1 MKYCSKCGQELS
13 DDAAFCIAC
22 GQAVDSIKVEVSL
35 KEVEETATL
44 ANCAYV
50 FAFLFPFVGF
60 ILGIIGVC
68 KYKKKSYFRSKC
80 FVAIITSIVVSL
92 VISLVCYLIINQDIL

>member
-80 FVAIITSIVVSL
+80 AVAIFVSFVVTAIIFLVRYMIVNH
-92 VISLVCYLIINQDIL
+92 YIL

>member
-1 MKYCSKCGQELS
+1 MKYCSNCGHELS
-13 DDAAFCIAC
+13 EDAAFCSAC
-22 GQAVDSIKVEVSL
+22 GQVVESAKVEVSI
-35 KEVEETATL
+35 KGVEQTATL

-60 ILGIIGVC
+60 VLGIIGVC

-80 FVAIITSIVVSL
+80 AVAIFVSFVVTAIIFLVHYMIVNH
-92 VISLVCYLIINQDIL
+92 YIL